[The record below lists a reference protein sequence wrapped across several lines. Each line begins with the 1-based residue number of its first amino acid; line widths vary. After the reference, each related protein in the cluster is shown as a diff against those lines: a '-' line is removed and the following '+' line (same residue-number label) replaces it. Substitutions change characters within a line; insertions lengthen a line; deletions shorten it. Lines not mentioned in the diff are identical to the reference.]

1 MLSYKSYRR
10 NPKTGRKFVGKYLLC
25 DNIHIGNGS
34 RDRRLTCFIIY
45 RNLNRWNCFCSLQS
59 KGMGLSHGSGI
70 FDIRKQS
77 IIKRKGFI
85 EEELEYDKISRGRYG
100 CSRPFSKK
108 RMQTQISYIFKIIY
122 SGSLQKYCV
131 KKLKQAPST
140 QDNFTQKSYESAM
153 LEQTT
158 KISEDVLDIISINM
172 QEKTKGYNTT
182 ENIKLTAT
190 LIGQCC

>member
-1 MLSYKSYRR
+1 
-10 NPKTGRKFVGKYLLC
+10 
-25 DNIHIGNGS
+25 
-34 RDRRLTCFIIY
+34 
-45 RNLNRWNCFCSLQS
+45 
-59 KGMGLSHGSGI
+59 MGLSHGSGI

-100 CSRPFSKK
+100 CSRPFSK
-108 RMQTQISYIFKIIY
+108 I
-122 SGSLQKYCV
+122 
-131 KKLKQAPST
+131 
-140 QDNFTQKSYESAM
+140 SAM

-158 KISEDVLDIISINM
+158 KISGDVLDIISINM